1 MAKSCTHGHS
11 RNGHNNGIAKAT
23 EIRPVAFSYGLSVL
37 LVRAAAPC
45 IKCMILAMAYLWI
58 ERKIA
63 ELFAYFYSLFLR
75 KKTNGRIWKHTLDFL
90 RAIFYNPFT
99 YIISLD
105 EY

>member
-75 KKTNGRIWKHTLDFL
+75 KKQMAGYGNTHL
-90 RAIFYNPFT
+90 IFCEQYF
-99 YIISLD
+99 IIPLHI
-105 EY
+105 